1 MKRIFSILTSVSF
14 LLLIG
19 CQKGDIAGDFA
30 AQAVGSYL
38 TRVAI
43 GNGIINY
50 GDLANSKVDVT
61 VKEYGTP
68 VTKIKIFV
76 TKGAAN
82 TNTALWKAIKE
93 VPYSGETKLE
103 VTATEIATAL
113 GIPVTGL
120 ETGQT
125 YTLYNQ
131 VHTKD
136 GGKWDISNT
145 GGQYYGNP
153 NYNMLMTWN
162 AVVVCPFVATQ
173 IGAIGS
179 TVNFVVLQDDWADW
193 SPGHVLP
200 VTVTS
205 ATSLTFPRMWDT
217 SPSLPTVITIAPT
230 TGAATVARQGYG
242 DYPWYGMFGT
252 THASTGTNNWVF
264 SCQGTI
270 TLTLNHLVG
279 TTNYGTYLFRLRK
292 Q

>member
-19 CQKGDIAGDFA
+19 CQKGEIAGDFA
-30 AQAVGSYL
+30 AQEVGSYL

-43 GNGIINY
+43 GNGIIDYSN
-50 GDLANSKVDVT
+50 LANSKVDVT

-68 VTKIKIFV
+68 IEKIKIFV
-76 TKGAAN
+76 SKGAAN
-82 TNTALWKAIKE
+82 TNTATWKAIKE
-93 VPYSGETKLE
+93 VPYSGNTKLE
-103 VTATEIATAL
+103 ISATEIATAL

-131 VHTKD
+131 IHTKG

-145 GGQYYGNP
+145 GNQYYGNP

-162 AVVVCPFVATQ
+162 AVVVCPFVASQ

-179 TVNFVVLQDDWADW
+179 TVNFIVLQDDWADW
-193 SPGHVLP
+193 SPGQPLP

-217 SPSLPTVITIAPT
+217 NPSLPTVISIVQA
-230 TGAATVARQGYG
+230 TGAATVARSGYG
-242 DYPWYGMFGT
+242 DYPQYGILGLT
-252 THASTGTNNWVF
+252 QASSGTNNWVF

-270 TLTLNHLVG
+270 TLTLNHVAG
-279 TTNYGTYLFRLRK
+279 GTNYGTYLFRLRK